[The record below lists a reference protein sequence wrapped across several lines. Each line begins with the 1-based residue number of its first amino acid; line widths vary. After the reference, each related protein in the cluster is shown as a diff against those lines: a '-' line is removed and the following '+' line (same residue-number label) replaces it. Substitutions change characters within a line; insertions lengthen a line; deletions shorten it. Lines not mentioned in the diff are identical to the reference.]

1 MGFSRDILPFGL
13 YDIGGGLLPLLSDPQ
28 PFPEQEQ
35 PYSFIGIAL
44 WSRDMNPAV
53 RRIDRQMQVLDGLP
67 LNLYV
72 YAVEYHTSDEKVL
85 GFTLTYGLLS

>member
-1 MGFSRDILPFGL
+1 MD
-13 YDIGGGLLPLLSDPQ
+13 
-28 PFPEQEQ
+28 
-35 PYSFIGIAL
+35 
-44 WSRDMNPAV
+44 PAV
-53 RRIDRQMQVLDGLP
+53 RRIDRQMEVLDGLP